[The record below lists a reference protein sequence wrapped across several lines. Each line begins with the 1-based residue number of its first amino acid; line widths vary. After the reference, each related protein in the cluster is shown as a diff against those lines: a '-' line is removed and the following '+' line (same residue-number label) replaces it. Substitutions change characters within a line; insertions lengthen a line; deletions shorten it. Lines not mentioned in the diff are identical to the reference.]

1 MSRLPVRRLLAV
13 GVVAGGL
20 LLWSELRP
28 YDPAPWLAD
37 FAALRDSMA
46 AGYANLDW
54 KVARGEV
61 DPARLTRSTDSAIR
75 VAGSDRKATR
85 ALQRFVAAFDDGHLD
100 LHRPR
105 PALEAIERRIRQGLA
120 TGPLTA
126 ELDAAAACSRLGLS
140 TDDTPPLLATEPG
153 YTPLDAEANAFQAG
167 TLVLEPADTVGIV
180 RISLFSPEAYRPACE
195 RVWPEFRTHLAPDE
209 PCDGECEER
218 LHAAL
223 DARLTV
229 ELGGRIAELQAAGSR
244 AIVVDLTGNG
254 GGRDWVDQAARVV
267 TSRTLRS
274 PRVSFVRHP
283 HWVPRFERDL
293 AAVDRDL
300 ERTDLDSL
308 RRALLQEARERLALA
323 LDEARTPCDV
333 RAIWKSGLP
342 GPRCRNVGSAELYA
356 SGAYGWLAP
365 GTVGGLS
372 SAEALF
378 WPGAHGPARG
388 VGTAPLIVL
397 VDRRT
402 ASASEYFAAMLRD
415 NGAARIVGERTYG
428 AGCGFTNGGIP
439 VTLPHSGLRLRMP
452 DCLRLRADGTNEV
465 AGITP
470 DVIVEWTDEDDDAA
484 RAAKARAALERLD
497 LVAGPVRQR
506 AAVQTAR

>member
-13 GVVAGGL
+13 GALVGGL

-37 FAALRDSMA
+37 FVALRDSMA

-54 KVARGEV
+54 KVTRGGV
-61 DPARLTRSTDSAIR
+61 DAAGLTRSTDSAIR
-75 VAGSDRKATR
+75 AAGSDRKARR
-85 ALQRFVAAFDDGHLD
+85 ALQQFVDAFGDGHLD
-100 LHRPR
+100 LRRPR
-105 PALEAIERRIRQGLA
+105 PTLEAIERRVRQGFS

-126 ELDAAAACSRLGLS
+126 DLDAPAACSRLGLS
-140 TDDTPPLLATEPG
+140 TDDTPPLLAAGPG
-153 YTPLDAEANAFQAG
+153 YVPLDADANAFQAG
-167 TLVLEPADTVGIV
+167 TLVLEPAGTVGVV
-180 RISLFSPEAYRPACE
+180 RISLFSSEAYRPACE
-195 RVWPEFRTHLAPDE
+195 RVWPEFRTQLLPGE
-209 PCDGECEER
+209 PCDGECEDR
-218 LHAAL
+218 LRAAL

-229 ELGGRIAELQAAGSR
+229 ELGARIAALQAAGSR

-274 PRVSFVRHP
+274 PRVSFVRHA
-283 HWVPRFERDL
+283 HWVPTFERDL

-300 ERTDLDSL
+300 ARTDLDSL
-308 RRALLQEARERLALA
+308 RRALLEDARERFALA

-333 RAIWKSGLP
+333 RPIWDSGLP
-342 GPRCRNVGSAELYA
+342 GPDCRNIGSAELYA

-365 GTVGGLS
+365 GTVGGLG

-378 WPGAHGPARG
+378 WPGARGAARG
-388 VGTAPLIVL
+388 VGTVPLLVL

-415 NGAARIVGERTYG
+415 NGAARIIGERTYG
-428 AGCGFTNGGIP
+428 AGCGYTNGGIP

-470 DVIVEWTDEDDDAA
+470 DVPVEWTDEDDDAA
-484 RAAKARAALERLD
+484 RAVKARAALERLD
-497 LVAGPVRQR
+497 LMAGPAPQR
-506 AAVQTAR
+506 AAVRTPR